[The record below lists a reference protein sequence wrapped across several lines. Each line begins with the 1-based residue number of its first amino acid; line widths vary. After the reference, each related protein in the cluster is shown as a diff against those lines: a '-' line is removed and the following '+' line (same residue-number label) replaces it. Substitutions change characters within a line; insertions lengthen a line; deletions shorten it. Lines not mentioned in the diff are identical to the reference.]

1 MKENNFLAI
10 TYIMLGMTAFAL
22 QDTVIRLL
30 AVDISILQVMF
41 ARSVVALILL
51 TLFLK
56 ITKKEIIL
64 KTAFPKLS
72 IFRTVMFILAK
83 INITVLKIDNLG
95 NAVFNIIS
103 FLVIF
108 KKRVKRINAT
118 TLRANITCRIEIS
131 TASNL
136 MTVSCNA
143 NAVMPSM
150 IYVIARKLFSFI

>member
-1 MKENNFLAI
+1 MRYYETIYIVDPNLEN
-10 TYIMLGMTAFAL
+10 T
-22 QDTVIRLL
+22 
-30 AVDISILQVMF
+30 ILEKTMIEIGQE
-41 ARSVVALILL
+41 LE
-51 TLFLK
+51 K
-56 ITKKEIIL
+56 TK
-64 KTAFPKLS
+64 
-72 IFRTVMFILAK
+72 AK

-95 NAVFNIIS
+95 NSVFNIIS

-108 KKRVKRINAT
+108 KKSVRSINAT

-143 NAVMPSM
+143 NAVIPSM